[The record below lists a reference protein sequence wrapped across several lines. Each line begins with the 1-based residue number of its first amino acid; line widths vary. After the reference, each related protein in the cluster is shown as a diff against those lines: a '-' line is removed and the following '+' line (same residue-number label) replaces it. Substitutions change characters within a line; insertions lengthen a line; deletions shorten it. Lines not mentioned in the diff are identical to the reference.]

1 MFKGEVTTMEETTVD
16 IEKIMEEI
24 RADIAKQP
32 PMDIPAF
39 DSLISEVADNNSGFS
54 ASPISGLL
62 KEEVRYL
69 RENYNYS
76 YYSPVPG
83 GIRGFIKK
91 VIRRL
96 VKCVVFNL
104 VAHLNSFNFCVAEAA
119 EMTRRILEEQQEE
132 IQQLKQE
139 LAALRQQNE
148 ALSDQ
153 QKNN

>member
-1 MFKGEVTTMEETTVD
+1 MEENTVD
-16 IEKIMEEI
+16 IEKIMDEI
-24 RADIAKQP
+24 REEIAKQP
-32 PMDIPAF
+32 PMDIPPF
-39 DSLISEVADNNSGFS
+39 DSFISEAAENDSGFS
-54 ASPISGLL
+54 ASPVTGLL

-69 RENYNYS
+69 RNNYNYT

-119 EMTRRILEEQQEE
+119 EMTRTVLEEQQKE
-132 IQQLKQE
+132 IQQLKRE
-139 LAALRQQNE
+139 LDALRQQME
-148 ALSDQ
+148 TAQ
-153 QKNN
+153 EQPGNN

>member
-1 MFKGEVTTMEETTVD
+1 MEETTVN

-32 PMDIPAF
+32 PLDIPPF
-39 DSLISEVADNNSGFS
+39 DTLYSQKTASKSNSDFP
-54 ASPISGLL
+54 ASSVSGLL
-62 KEEVRYL
+62 KEEVRFL
-69 RENYNYS
+69 QQHYNYS
-76 YYSPVPG
+76 YYTPVGG
-83 GIRGFIKK
+83 GIRGLAKK

-104 VAHLNSFNFCVAEAA
+104 VNYLNSYHFYIAETA
-119 EMTRRILEEQQEE
+119 EVTRTAIEMQQEE

-148 ALSDQ
+148 ALLDQ

>member
-1 MFKGEVTTMEETTVD
+1 MEETTVD

-54 ASPISGLL
+54 ASPVTGLL

-119 EMTRRILEEQQEE
+119 EMTRTLFEEQQKE

-139 LAALRQQNE
+139 LAALRQQME
-148 ALSDQ
+148 TAQ
-153 QKNN
+153 EQPGNN